1 MIIKS
6 LKRIQRR
13 IKKLLF
19 PENIAEIYNIEYA
32 KSLGVIVGNNCR
44 FFSTSFSTEP
54 FLIEIGDH
62 VTITDGVQFITHDGG
77 VWVFREQYPDI
88 ELFGRIKIGSNVF
101 IGLNSII
108 LPNTEIADNCI
119 IAAGS
124 VVKGKYEPN
133 GIIAGVP
140 AKRISGIE
148 EYYEKNKEKFTYFRS
163 HKNKISLIKEIPYG
177 VLSKNAKGNCN

>member
-1 MIIKS
+1 MIIK
-6 LKRIQRR
+6 KIFRR
-13 IKKLLF
+13 FKILIY
-19 PENIAEIYNIEYA
+19 PEKIAEFYNIEFA
-32 KSLGVIVGNNCR
+32 KSLGVVVGKNCR

-88 ELFGRIKIGSNVF
+88 ELFGRIKIGNNVF

-124 VVKGKYEPN
+124 VVKGKFEPN
-133 GIIAGVP
+133 SIIAGVP
-140 AKRISGIE
+140 AKRISGTDDYFE
-148 EYYEKNKEKFTYFRS
+148 RNKERFTFFRS
-163 HKNKISLIKEIPYG
+163 HKNKISLIKKIPY
-177 VLSKNAKGNCN
+177 VAFKNK

>member
-1 MIIKS
+1 MIIK
-6 LKRIQRR
+6 KFKKIQRQF
-13 IKKLLF
+13 KKLLY
-19 PENIAEIYNIEYA
+19 PEKIAEFYNIEYA
-32 KSLGVIVGNNCR
+32 KNLGVRVGKNCR

-88 ELFGRIKIGSNVF
+88 ELFGRIKIGNNVF

-108 LPNTEIADNCI
+108 LPNTEIDDNCI

-124 VVKGKYEPN
+124 VVKGKFEAN
-133 GIIAGVP
+133 SIIAGVP
-140 AKRISGIE
+140 AKKISSIDDYFE
-148 EYYEKNKEKFTYFRS
+148 RNKERFTYIRS
-163 HKNKISLIKEIPYG
+163 HKNKFSLIKKIPDG
-177 VLSKNAKGNCN
+177 AFNNKGNIK